1 MTRAREA
8 YLAWKN
14 YNRVDMQ
21 VRTDEQMFVIGY
33 DMAMDEVGEVA
44 DLVTDLLEENKVLK
58 EELECLKPKQE
69 KVTAP
74 DPLKTENS
82 SVETGTESSKKPR
95 KKVDKKAL
103 MSL

>member
-1 MTRAREA
+1 MTRAQDA
-8 YLAWKN
+8 YKAWKN

-21 VRTDEQMFVIGY
+21 VRTDEQMFAVGY
-33 DMAMDEVGEVA
+33 NMALEEVGEVA

-58 EELECLKPKQE
+58 EELECLKQKQE
-69 KVTAP
+69 KVTLP
-74 DPLKTENS
+74 DPLKTEIS
-82 SVETGTESSKKPR
+82 SAETGTESSKRTR

>member
-1 MTRAREA
+1 MTRAQDA
-8 YLAWKN
+8 YKACKN

-21 VRTDEQMFVIGY
+21 VRTDEQMFAIGY
-33 DMAMDEVGEVA
+33 NMALEEVGDVA
-44 DLVTDLLEENKVLK
+44 DLVTELLEENMALK

-82 SVETGTESSKKPR
+82 SAETGTESLKKPR